1 MVGWLLLPRQVSGI
15 IGLVGGL
22 IDVFAGLSIL
32 SQESMKMSLIRG
44 SMMLGAYALLALGAV
59 VLVTGAYVLAFSAM
73 RRFTIGVLMI
83 SYGLVML
90 ALGVGMVGRLIIV
103 MIQGSASSGTVMILL
118 GLAMLYSGFD
128 MTRNYT
134 DRLHPSHPL

>member
-1 MVGWLLLPRQVSGI
+1 
-15 IGLVGGL
+15 
-22 IDVFAGLSIL
+22 
-32 SQESMKMSLIRG
+32 MKMSLIRG